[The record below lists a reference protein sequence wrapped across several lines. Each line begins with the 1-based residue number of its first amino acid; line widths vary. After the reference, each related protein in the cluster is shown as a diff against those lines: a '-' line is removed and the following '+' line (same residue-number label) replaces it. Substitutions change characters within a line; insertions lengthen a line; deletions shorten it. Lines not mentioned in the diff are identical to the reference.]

1 MLKKIAAVLLAPL
14 LCIAIYHYAF
24 AESIFTEECQARI
37 FARQAL
43 KETYGLNQNLQGY
56 FEELLV
62 SSDDGYTFVYYSEND
77 DLDYVLGR
85 YTVKVSGENT
95 AASWSWDGKEIPYA
109 GYGLASNA
117 WGKDQL
123 MEIWLINKQTSNM
136 QNYGL
141 IARAIAVDAGMDGSG
156 YASPL
161 PEPAESGAD
170 DEYLAVEYDPSK
182 ATVSV
187 EESRNTA
194 LKAIQEAY
202 GISEERMA
210 NVRFDEDSVWFDS
223 NMNGEPTMF
232 LTCILWDNKEWQD
245 GNGNYYIEV
254 NQATGLVESISFIDG
269 IIGNG

>member
-1 MLKKIAAVLLAPL
+1 MLKRIAAVLFAPL
-14 LCIAIYHYAF
+14 LCFAIYHYAF
-24 AESIFTEECQARI
+24 ADSIFTAECQARI
-37 FARQAL
+37 QARKAL

-62 SSDDGYTFVYYSEND
+62 SSDDGYTFVYYSGND

-85 YTVKVSGENT
+85 YTVKVNGET
-95 AASWSWDGKEIPYA
+95 ASASWSWDGKEVPFA

-123 MEIWLINKQTSNM
+123 TEVWLINKQTSNM

-141 IARAIAVDAGMDGSG
+141 IARGIAVEAGAPGSG
-156 YASPL
+156 YVTPL
-161 PEPAESGAD
+161 PEPKDSEKA
-170 DEYLAVEYDPSK
+170 YLAQEYDPSK
-182 ATVSV
+182 ATLSL
-187 EESRNTA
+187 EKSKEIA

-202 GISEERMA
+202 GISEERLA
-210 NVRFDEDSVWFDS
+210 NVRYDEDGPWFDS
-223 NMNGEPTMF
+223 AVNGEPTMYI
-232 LTCILWDNKEWQD
+232 TCILWDEKEWQE
-245 GNGNYYIEV
+245 GNGNYFVEI